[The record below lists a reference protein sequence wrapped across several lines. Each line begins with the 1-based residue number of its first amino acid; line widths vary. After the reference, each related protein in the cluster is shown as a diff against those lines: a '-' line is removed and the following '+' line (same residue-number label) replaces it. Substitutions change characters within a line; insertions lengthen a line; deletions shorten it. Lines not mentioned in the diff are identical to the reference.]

1 VIYIISAVWL
11 VRRETQACF
20 SEEVLTSLFI
30 LFLQRSYVRTSL
42 LVRKSLST
50 SFGVSVTLHLF
61 RGSRLRSKVLGFG
74 HSENL
79 SYFDS
84 RLSTVP

>member
-1 VIYIISAVWL
+1 VIYFISAVFGGCE
-11 VRRETQACF
+11 ETQACF

-30 LFLQRSYVRTSL
+30 IFLQRSCVRTSL
-42 LVRKSLST
+42 PVRKSLST
-50 SFGVSVTLHLF
+50 SFGVSVALHLF
-61 RGSRLRSKVLGFG
+61 RGSRLWSKVLNFG

-79 SYFDS
+79 SCFDS